1 MAGLETFRGDK
12 SGKSGD
18 LRHSVPPGLKP
29 AFTKRFV
36 GEAKAAPYPK
46 AAGPSSKPLDE
57 TRSCIGLWLPLLL
70 VGIALGAQGIA
81 FAQTKP
87 ERQSKAAQPT
97 QSEVPSTAAESP
109 SASAENDSGK
119 AEDKL
124 FQGMRYRMIGPFR
137 GGRSLTAT
145 GIPGDPTTYY
155 FGATGGGVWKSTDGA
170 TTWSPVFDKEGSGSI
185 GSLAVANSDPNII
198 YVGTGEACIRGNISQ
213 GKGVYKSLDGG
224 KTWKNI
230 GLHDSRAIGK
240 VIINP
245 NNPDI
250 VFVAALGHPYGPNTE
265 RGIFRTTDG
274 GKTWDKVL
282 YKDENTGGIDVAF
295 DPHNPNIVFAAM
307 WQARRT
313 SWSMISGGPGSGL
326 FRSGDGG
333 TTWKRLEEHGLPKR
347 PYGRIGIA
355 VAANS
360 DRIYAL
366 IEAHNPDGGL
376 YRSDDGGESWD
387 FVNPSH
393 SLWQRP
399 WYYMH
404 IIADPRD
411 ENLVYI
417 MDVEAYKSTDG
428 GHLFNRIHVPH
439 GDNHGLWID
448 PRDTRRMIAANDGGV
463 TVTLDGGKNWTSED
477 NQPTAQFYHVT
488 TDTATPYRVY
498 GAQQDSGTV
507 AIVSR
512 GDDGYIDRTDW
523 YDVGGGEAGYIA
535 PFPPDPNIVYAA
547 DYQGNITRYDRHIG
561 QVKSISEQPELS
573 DAHGASNLEH
583 RFQWTAPV
591 LISPHDP
598 NTLYHAGERLFKTT
612 DGGVHW
618 VAISPDLTRNDK
630 SKQSVS
636 GGEITLDDSG
646 TEYYDTIFA
655 VAESPITQGLLWVG
669 TDDGL
674 IQLTRDEGKSWS
686 DLTPRDLPEWS
697 RISQIEASSHDAGTA
712 YVAVDR
718 HQNDDLKPYIYRT
731 NDYGKTWTKLT
742 KGIPDG
748 SFVRAVREDPKK
760 RGLLYAGTE
769 DGVYVSFNDGA
780 EWRTLKLNLPSTP
793 VHDLVIKGNDLV
805 VATHGRAF
813 WILDDVSP
821 LRQFTD
827 DLPKKDLH
835 LYTPAQAYR
844 IQAGEPGEH
853 HPSKRTGQNP
863 PVGAVIYYYLKE
875 APKAGTETKVEI
887 LDSSGKVIRKYSS
900 AETQV
905 LDEPLGPD
913 DKKPEKEIK
922 ADAGLNR
929 FVWDLRY
936 EEAHRVPGYYL
947 WEYNSGAKGPVAAP
961 GQYQVRITVGGE
973 SQVAA
978 LEVKLDPRVNLSQA
992 DLTSQFSLLTLIH
1005 EELNRVYD
1013 AVNQIQDVR
1022 SQVAGLKRRLP
1033 ENAST
1038 KTIASSADDLE
1049 KKLVVVRDQLVNLTI
1064 SANEDSLAYPPQI
1077 DGKLAFLAMDVG
1089 SADSAPTEAEQ
1100 LEFEKLKRQSGELLG
1115 RWDDLQRRDL
1125 AAFQK
1130 LTAEGSLST
1139 VVVPPAGRAG
1149 EAEKMDAH

>member
-1 MAGLETFRGDK
+1 MVNQA
-12 SGKSGD
+12 
-18 LRHSVPPGLKP
+18 
-29 AFTKRFV
+29 AFCGGNSRKVV
-36 GEAKAAPYPK
+36 G
-46 AAGPSSKPLDE
+46 
-57 TRSCIGLWLPLLL
+57 TRRLAFSLAIL
-70 VGIALGAQGIA
+70 ALGTQSFV

-87 ERQSKAAQPT
+87 ERQSKAAKPT
-97 QSEVPSTAAESP
+97 QSSPSPTANPSSQKATAES
-109 SASAENDSGK
+109 DSGK
-119 AEDKL
+119 PEDKL
-124 FQGMRYRMIGPFR
+124 FKGMKYRMIGPFR
-137 GGRSLTAT
+137 GGRSLTAA

-170 TTWSPVFDKEGSGSI
+170 MTWSPIFDKEGSGDI
-185 GSLAVANSDPNII
+185 GSLAVSNSDHNTI
-198 YVGTGEACIRGNISQ
+198 YVGTGEACIRGNIAQ
-213 GKGVYKSLDGG
+213 GDGVYKSLDGG

-230 GLHDSRAIGK
+230 GLHDTRAIGK

-274 GKTWDKVL
+274 GKTWEKVL
-282 YKDENTGGIDVAF
+282 YKDENTGGIDIAF
-295 DPHNPNIVFAAM
+295 DPHNPNILFAAL

-313 SWSMISGGPGSGL
+313 SWSLSSGGPGSGIY
-326 FRSGDGG
+326 RSNDGG
-333 TTWKRLEEHGLPKR
+333 TTWKRLEEHGLPKG

-360 DRIYAL
+360 DRVYAL

-376 YRSDDGGESWD
+376 YRSDDGGETWD
-387 FVNPSH
+387 SVNPSH

-404 IIADPRD
+404 IFADPRD
-411 ENLVYI
+411 EYVVYI
-417 MDVEAYKSTDG
+417 MDVETYKSTDG
-428 GHLFNRIHVPH
+428 GHLFDRVRVPH

-448 PRDTRRMIAANDGGV
+448 PKDTQRMIAANDGGV
-463 TVTLDGGKNWTSED
+463 TVTLDGGKNWTLED
-477 NQPTAQFYHVT
+477 NQPTAQFYHVI

-498 GAQQDSGTV
+498 GSQQDSGTV
-507 AIVSR
+507 AIASR
-512 GDDGYIDRTDW
+512 SDDGAIDRTDW

-535 PFPPDPNIVYAA
+535 PYPPDPNIVYAA
-547 DYQGNITRYDRHIG
+547 DYQGNITRFDKRIG
-561 QVKSISEQPELS
+561 QVKSITEQPELT
-573 DAHGASNLEH
+573 DAWGAANLEH

-591 LISPHDP
+591 MISPHDP
-598 NTLYHAGERLFKTT
+598 NTLYHGGERLFKTT

-618 VAISPDLTRNDK
+618 QAISPDLTRNDK
-630 SKQSVS
+630 SKQHAS

-646 TEYYDTIFA
+646 TEYYDTIFT
-655 VAESPITQGLLWVG
+655 VAESPITKGLIWVG

-674 IQLTRDEGKSWS
+674 VQITRDEGKSWS
-686 DLTPRDLPEWS
+686 NVTPKDLPEWGRVS
-697 RISQIEASSHDAGTA
+697 LIEASPHDPGTA

-718 HQNDDLKPYIYRT
+718 HQSDDLKPYIYKT
-731 NDYGKTWTKLT
+731 SDYGQSWTKLVN
-742 KGIPDG
+742 GIPDG

-760 RGLLYAGTE
+760 RGLLYAATE
-769 DGVYVSFNDGA
+769 NGVYVSFNDGA
-780 EWRTLKLNLPSTP
+780 EWKSLKLNLPTTP
-793 VHDLVIKGNDLV
+793 VHDLVVKDNDLV

-813 WILDDVSP
+813 WILDDISP
-821 LRQFTD
+821 LRQFND
-827 DLPKKDLH
+827 DVMKKDVH
-835 LYTPAQAYR
+835 LYTPDAAYR
-844 IQAGEPGEH
+844 IQAGESGEH

-863 PVGAVIYYYLKE
+863 PAGAVIYYYLKD
-875 APKAGTETKVEI
+875 APKAGTETKLEI
-887 LDSSGKVIRKYSS
+887 LDASGKVIRRYSS
-900 AETQV
+900 VETEP

-922 ADAGLNR
+922 PDAGLNR

-947 WEYNSGAKGPVAAP
+947 WEYNGGAKGAVAAP
-961 GQYQVRITVGGE
+961 GQYQVRLTVGADT
-973 SQVAA
+973 QVAP
-978 LEVKLDPRVNLSQA
+978 LEEKLDPRVKVSQA
-992 DLTSQFSLLTLIH
+992 DLEQQFNLLSQIH

-1038 KTIASSADDLE
+1038 KAISASADDLE
-1049 KKLVVVRDQLVNLTI
+1049 KKLVAVRDRMVNLTI

-1077 DGKLAFLAMDVG
+1077 DAKLAYLAMDVS
-1089 SADSAPTEAEQ
+1089 SADSAPTDAEQ
-1100 LEFEKLKRQSGELLG
+1100 VEFEKLKRQSGELLS

-1130 LTAEGSLST
+1130 LTSEGSLST
-1139 VVVPPAGRAG
+1139 VVVPPAGRAAEVEST
-1149 EAEKMDAH
+1149 EAH